1 VTRVGVDLSILR
13 HPPSGTSR
21 YATEVLA
28 ALPAALGAEWDV
40 VGFGGLPRARWR
52 NTIRRPVNLVGDL
65 TWWTIGSSARAAA
78 GHIDVWYSPS
88 NILPLG
94 LPRPKVVTIHDVN
107 LLDPRGGYDRGYVLV
122 AAPLF
127 RRSAHAAR
135 RVITQ
140 SEYAK
145 SSIAEGLDVEPSRIV
160 VAYPGIDH
168 TSAAIPLDPDPGV
181 PGDYAL
187 FVGRTEPHKNVR
199 LLVEAWRRGVPSDLH
214 LVIAGAAGHDDLA
227 IRDAVARSPVA
238 DRIHLLGAVSEGRL
252 AQLYRD
258 ATCFL
263 FPSRMEGFGLPP
275 LEAMRLGVPTA
286 VADTTCLPEVTAGA
300 PLLLDPDSPD
310 SVVAAIGD
318 LLSSTTAARL
328 RLEGPAVAARY
339 CWARTAELVAGSIR
353 QAAGSR

>member
-28 ALPAALGAEWDV
+28 ALPAALGAGWEV
-40 VGFGGLPRARWR
+40 VGFGGFPRARWR
-52 NTIRRPVNLVGDL
+52 NAIRRPVNLAGDL
-65 TWWTIGSSARAAA
+65 AWWTLGSSVRAAA
-78 GHIDVWYSPS
+78 GRIDVWYSPS
-88 NILPLG
+88 NILPLA
-94 LPRPKVVTIHDVN
+94 LPRPKVVTIHDAN
-107 LLDPRGGYDRGYVLV
+107 LFDPHGGYDRGYVRV

-135 RVITQ
+135 GVLTQ
-140 SEYAK
+140 SEFAR
-145 SSIAEGLDVEPSRIV
+145 SSIADWLGLDPSTIA

-168 TSAAIPLDPDPGV
+168 TSAAVPLDSDPGL
-181 PGDYAL
+181 PGHYAL

-199 LLVEAWRRGVPSDLH
+199 LLVEAWGRGVPEDLH
-214 LVIAGAAGHDDLA
+214 LVVAGGAGHDDPA
-227 IRDAVARSPVA
+227 IRRAIAGSPAA
-238 DRIHLLGAVSEGRL
+238 DRIHLPGAVSEGRL

-258 ATCFL
+258 AACFL

-286 VADTTCLPEVTAGA
+286 VADATCLPEVTAGA
-300 PLLLDPDSPD
+300 ALLFDPDDPD

-318 LLSSTTAARL
+318 LLSSATADRL
-328 RLEGPAVAARY
+328 RREGPTVAARY
-339 CWARTAELVAGSIR
+339 RWARTAEIVAGAIR
-353 QAAGSR
+353 RAAGGA